1 MIEIQPQLLPLTDLL
16 SRRLFYIPNY
26 QRAYSWGSRQR
37 EDLFED
43 IEKIFQNK
51 AQESH
56 FMATIVC
63 LRKKKNISL
72 GTDEFT
78 QLDIVDGQ
86 QRLTTIVLLLN
97 AIKLELEQCDQ
108 NSVERELREIT
119 DLLIKVS
126 SDNLLLLQTNHD
138 SSHYFSNYIRYG
150 TVVSVDQGKTL
161 ADRELLKAIEEC
173 QKFLRDRGMDGQ
185 KLLNLYSCIKNRL
198 FFILYEIS
206 DEKLVYTV
214 FEVLNSRGIEVSWLD
229 RLKCIL
235 MGKAYE
241 LPESS
246 IQLIPELH
254 NIWRDMYKEIGLHQ
268 GLSTE
273 SLRFAATLYQSNQ
286 PSKPL
291 SETDAVDEFRAKAD
305 DVQSIRKA
313 AHWLLNVTK
322 ACDKVFADPRRN
334 AITKISQA
342 RLLAVAINLRDNIS
356 VDDKEK
362 LLILW
367 EKITFRIYGML
378 GKDARTQV
386 GNYVRLSWRIA
397 KEDISVEKIQSEI
410 QSIGKEFS
418 IKDAVES
425 LRNSNCYEGWQE
437 EFRYFMFR
445 YEEHLAKK
453 KRQKLSN
460 KQWERIWEKSASE
473 SIEHIM
479 PQSKA
484 KENIKHRLGNLVILP
499 LGLNK
504 SLQDK
509 IPSQKYEAYRQTGL
523 FCAIEVPPATGRWS
537 KIAVENRE
545 EKLLEWATKEWSE

>member
-1 MIEIQPQLLPLTDLL
+1 MIEIQPQLLSLTKLL
-16 SRRLFYIPNY
+16 DGRLFYIPDY

-37 EDLFED
+37 IDLFED
-43 IEKIFQNK
+43 IERIFQNG

-63 LRKKKNISL
+63 LRRETKIPI
-72 GTDEFT
+72 GTDVFDR
-78 QLDIVDGQ
+78 LDIVDGQ
-86 QRLTTIVLLLN
+86 QRMTTIVLLLN
-97 AIKLELEQCDQ
+97 AIKLELGQSDK
-108 NSVERELREIT
+108 NYVKRELREIS
-119 DLLIKVS
+119 DLLVKVS

-138 SSHYFSNYIRYG
+138 SSHYFSNFIRYG
-150 TVVSVDQGKTL
+150 TVDSVDQGKTL
-161 ADRELLKAIEEC
+161 ADRELLKAIKDC
-173 QKFLRDRGMDGQ
+173 QNFLRDRGMDGQ
-185 KLLNLYSCIKNRL
+185 KLLELNSCIKNRL

-246 IQLIPELH
+246 NQLIHDLH
-254 NIWRDMYKEIGLHQ
+254 IIWRDIYKEIGLHQ

-291 SETDAVDEFRAKAD
+291 SETDAVDDFRDKAD
-305 DVQSIRKA
+305 DVPSIRKA

-342 RLLAVAINLRDNIS
+342 RLLAVAIHLRDNIS
-356 VDDKEK
+356 DDDKEK

-386 GNYVRLSWRIA
+386 GSYVRLS
-397 KEDISVEKIQSEI
+397 
-410 QSIGKEFS
+410 
-418 IKDAVES
+418 
-425 LRNSNCYEGWQE
+425 
-437 EFRYFMFR
+437 
-445 YEEHLAKK
+445 
-453 KRQKLSN
+453 
-460 KQWERIWEKSASE
+460 
-473 SIEHIM
+473 
-479 PQSKA
+479 
-484 KENIKHRLGNLVILP
+484 
-499 LGLNK
+499 
-504 SLQDK
+504 
-509 IPSQKYEAYRQTGL
+509 
-523 FCAIEVPPATGRWS
+523 
-537 KIAVENRE
+537 
-545 EKLLEWATKEWSE
+545 

>member
-1 MIEIQPQLLPLTDLL
+1 MIDIQPQLLPLTDLL

-63 LRKKKNISL
+63 LRKKTNISL

-119 DLLIKVS
+119 DLLVKVS

-150 TVVSVDQGKTL
+150 TVVSVDQGNTL

-254 NIWRDMYKEIGLHQ
+254 NIWRDIYKEIGLHQ

-273 SLRFAATLYQSNQ
+273 SLRFAATLYQS
-286 PSKPL
+286 
-291 SETDAVDEFRAKAD
+291 
-305 DVQSIRKA
+305 
-313 AHWLLNVTK
+313 
-322 ACDKVFADPRRN
+322 
-334 AITKISQA
+334 
-342 RLLAVAINLRDNIS
+342 
-356 VDDKEK
+356 
-362 LLILW
+362 
-367 EKITFRIYGML
+367 
-378 GKDARTQV
+378 
-386 GNYVRLSWRIA
+386 
-397 KEDISVEKIQSEI
+397 
-410 QSIGKEFS
+410 
-418 IKDAVES
+418 
-425 LRNSNCYEGWQE
+425 
-437 EFRYFMFR
+437 
-445 YEEHLAKK
+445 
-453 KRQKLSN
+453 
-460 KQWERIWEKSASE
+460 KSA
-473 SIEHIM
+473 
-479 PQSKA
+479 
-484 KENIKHRLGNLVILP
+484 
-499 LGLNK
+499 
-504 SLQDK
+504 
-509 IPSQKYEAYRQTGL
+509 
-523 FCAIEVPPATGRWS
+523 
-537 KIAVENRE
+537 
-545 EKLLEWATKEWSE
+545 